1 MSCDMNLY
9 FYKDSQPKGPLRW
22 NHSPIQNLSSRN
34 NRKEPS
40 HDRLPYFERFSTLL
54 NTTIIEV
61 YIIIKSNEFVY
72 YYPPPMKV
80 TPYTC
85 TFNKYYMFHQGRRH
99 DTEQCYALN
108 KEIERLITKYYIQ
121 KIVKRD
127 THIELGREESS
138 QPNQVLLEINVIL
151 GGTLAIGDSG
161 SGRKKYRKQVLTN
174 MWHELI
180 IFTLEDREGV
190 TFTLED
196 ALVISTVLAIHLVYR
211 ILMDDGTMINIL
223 SRDVMTQM
231 GIDPSR
237 LILINTL
244 FIGIAGISMLVKGA
258 LEILVT
264 NGTYSKCLT
273 LQQTSLSLT

>member
-1 MSCDMNLY
+1 
-9 FYKDSQPKGPLRW
+9 
-22 NHSPIQNLSSRN
+22 
-34 NRKEPS
+34 
-40 HDRLPYFERFSTLL
+40 
-54 NTTIIEV
+54 
-61 YIIIKSNEFVY
+61 
-72 YYPPPMKV
+72 MKV

-85 TFNKYYMFHQGRRH
+85 TFNKYYVFHQGRRH

-108 KEIERLITKYYIQ
+108 KEIERLITKHYIQ

-127 THIELGREESS
+127 THIESGREESS

-151 GGTLAIGDSG
+151 GGTSAIGDSG
-161 SGRKKYRKQVLTN
+161 SGKKKYRKQVLTN

-211 ILMDDGTMINIL
+211 ILMDDGTVINIL